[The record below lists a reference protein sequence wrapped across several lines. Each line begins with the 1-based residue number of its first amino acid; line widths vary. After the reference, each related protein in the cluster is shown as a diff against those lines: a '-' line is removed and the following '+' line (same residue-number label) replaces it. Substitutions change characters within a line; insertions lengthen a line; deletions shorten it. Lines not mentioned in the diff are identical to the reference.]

1 MTLSIKAL
9 LEEAESAAKKEE
21 KAEKEDEG
29 EDLREWKDESA
40 EGASIADLI
49 GTDNDGNN

>member
-9 LEEAESAAKKEE
+9 LEEAEGAAKKEE
-21 KAEKEDEG
+21 AAEKEEEV
-29 EDLREWKDESA
+29 EDLREWKDESS

-49 GTDNDGNN
+49 GSDSDDNK